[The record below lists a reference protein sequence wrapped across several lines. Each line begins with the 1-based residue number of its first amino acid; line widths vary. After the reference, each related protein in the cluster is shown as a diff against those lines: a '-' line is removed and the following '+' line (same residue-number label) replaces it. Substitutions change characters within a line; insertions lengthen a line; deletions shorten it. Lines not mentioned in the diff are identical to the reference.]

1 MSLAFHWYSLT
12 LLTAMEVFD
21 PLTLCAL
28 HVSAPTLPYVM
39 LPFVAERSVA
49 QLIVANPCVT
59 SVR

>member
-1 MSLAFHWYSLT
+1 MSLAFHWYSST

-21 PLTLCAL
+21 PLTLWA
-28 HVSAPTLPYVM
+28 VQASEPTLPYVM
-39 LPFVAERSVA
+39 LPFVPERSVA